1 MKESGF
7 TGFQLKIIGLILMI
21 FDHIYEM
28 FAFTNNIPL
37 PFKWVGRIVAPIF
50 IFMAVEG
57 FVHTKNR
64 KKYAGRLYIGG
75 VLMNL
80 GNLLIQKYFQR
91 TDSFGLMNNIFATL
105 FMIVIYLSI
114 VEYLGKAM
122 KEKNTLRIFKGIIL
136 FILPI
141 VIGTIILMNIEIP
154 GMRYVFFVIP
164 TPILVEGGPVFILLG
179 IIMYLFRDKKKVL
192 IIIYSI
198 LSIVIMLTGG
208 DTSIHGF
215 LFSNYQWMMIFA
227 VPLLYLYNGKKG
239 RGMKY
244 LFYVFYPAHIYIFY
258 IISVY
263 IMKK

>member
-1 MKESGF
+1 
-7 TGFQLKIIGLILMI
+7 
-21 FDHIYEM
+21 
-28 FAFTNNIPL
+28 
-37 PFKWVGRIVAPIF
+37 
-50 IFMAVEG
+50 
-57 FVHTKNR
+57 
-64 KKYAGRLYIGG
+64 
-75 VLMNL
+75 
-80 GNLLIQKYFQR
+80 
-91 TDSFGLMNNIFATL
+91 
-105 FMIVIYLSI
+105 
-114 VEYLGKAM
+114 
-122 KEKNTLRIFKGIIL
+122 
-136 FILPI
+136 
-141 VIGTIILMNIEIP
+141 
-154 GMRYVFFVIP
+154 
-164 TPILVEGGPVFILLG
+164 
-179 IIMYLFRDKKKVL
+179 MYLFRDKKKVL